1 MNCYSTKK
9 ARERAIQDMAQVM
22 YVAVANVLTD
32 KLHFGKVKV
41 QQTLRQIEKVFDML
55 AEGRMSLDD
64 CKSVLYQEYGVT
76 IR

>member
-1 MNCYSTKK
+1 MKCYSTKK

-22 YVAVANVLTD
+22 YVANVLTD

-41 QQTLRQIEKVFDML
+41 QQTLKQIEKVFDML

-64 CKSVLYQEYGVT
+64 CKEVLYQEYGVT